1 MKVATGSKEASTLLL
16 RIKVNGISTEKKM
29 FPISRA
35 IGEALFLKSSWISV
49 RDERERDIK
58 RQL

>member
-35 IGEALFLKSSWISV
+35 IGETLFLKSSWISA